1 MTNFTIPCWVDG
13 HEFMSLFFTWNTLFA
28 HEWEHELCSD
38 QIKSQKINI
47 NKFHALTYDIFYS
60 KGMVPAAQSHLQ
72 WRLITRTQ
80 QHVCAGSWLYGA
92 GIHLGW
98 PVLIAV
104 SPSLAPTG
112 FISLLFLSV
121 LSPWPF
127 LPHSPLGCFIPPPSI
142 SGVWKFFQISPS
154 SLHPSWQK
162 LSFDCLPWT
171 FVSQPP
177 LHSSLQHWEWNP
189 SP

>member
-1 MTNFTIPCWVDG
+1 MLGRRSWIYVT
-13 HEFMSLFFTWNTLFA
+13 FFTWNTLFA

-177 LHSSLQHWEWNP
+177 LHSSLQHWERNP